1 QIRLI
6 DSDCHGADFRRA
18 NLSGADLTGA
28 NLQAARFKRSVWT
41 EETKWDGKPPKDS
54 FFIHPFVRPGQI
66 YRINAPINT
75 KQTFSNWSPDA
86 AAINSGMK
94 LFSISVGTDDFLYE
108 PVKKNIAMFKAKK
121 IRVKS
126 YVVPGGHTWMNGKQ
140 YLATT
145 LQEIFR

>member
-1 QIRLI
+1 LEGFTKEMMTDIIPFIESNYPVLPG
-6 DSDCHGADFRRA
+6 SASRA
-18 NLSGADLTGA
+18 IAG
-28 NLQAARFKRSVWT
+28 FSVGGGQTLNIAFSNPGSFAWVSAYAPYTET
-41 EETKWDGKPPKDS
+41 EEFRK
-54 FFIHPFVRPGQI
+54 
-66 YRINAPINT
+66 N
-75 KQTFSNWSPDA
+75 FSDWSPDA